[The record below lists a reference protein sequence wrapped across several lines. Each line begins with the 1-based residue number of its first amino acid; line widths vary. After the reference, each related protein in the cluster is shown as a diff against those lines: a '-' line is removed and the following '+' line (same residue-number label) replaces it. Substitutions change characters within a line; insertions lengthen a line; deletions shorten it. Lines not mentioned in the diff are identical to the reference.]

1 MARPLPNPRN
11 YPGEQARLFIGVAAP
26 PAVIDALAAVR
37 RELEAA
43 GVPRLRWVRPGALHL
58 TLKFLGDTPI
68 QRQAE
73 IVGVMERA
81 IGGTA
86 PQALR
91 LDRLQLFGNRRPRVL
106 WADLGGDVAGVIALA
121 ARLDAELARLGFAA
135 ESRPFTP
142 HLTLAR
148 VPDSLADADRRSL
161 HELLRL
167 VAPPLPV
174 PLPVEAI
181 TLVRSRL
188 GAEGPRYEPLAIIP
202 CRE

>member
-1 MARPLPNPRN
+1 MARPLPNQGNHPDD
-11 YPGEQARLFIGVAAP
+11 QARLFIGVPASA
-26 PAVIDALAAVR
+26 AVIDALAAVR
-37 RELEAA
+37 RALEAT
-43 GVPRLRWVRPGALHL
+43 GVPRLRWVRPDALHL
-58 TLKFLGDTPI
+58 TLTFLGDTPI

-73 IVGVMERA
+73 IVGAMERA
-81 IGGTA
+81 VGGTP
-86 PQALR
+86 PQTLR

-106 WADLGGDVAGVIALA
+106 WADLSGDVEGVIALA
-121 ARLDAELARLGFAA
+121 ARLDAELAGLGFAA

-148 VPDSLADADRRSL
+148 VPVSLANADRRTL

-167 VAPPLPV
+167 VAPPPPV
-174 PLPVEAI
+174 ALPVEAI

-188 GAEGPRYEPLAIIP
+188 GADGPRYESLAIIP